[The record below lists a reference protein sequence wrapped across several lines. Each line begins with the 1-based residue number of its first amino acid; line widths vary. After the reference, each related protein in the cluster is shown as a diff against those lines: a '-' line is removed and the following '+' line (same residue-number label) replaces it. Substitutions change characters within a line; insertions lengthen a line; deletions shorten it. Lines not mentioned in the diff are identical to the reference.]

1 MRKTLPTI
9 LAAILIFSQG
19 CYYDNEEELYEFE
32 NQIIAANCNNLNV
45 SYANEIFPIIQGNC
59 SITGCHI
66 AGGNGMLLEN
76 YNNVKAYVDN
86 GSLLEVVVTSQTM
99 PPSQP
104 LTSCQIEQV
113 ESWINAGA
121 PNN

>member
-1 MRKTLPTI
+1 MRKTLPI
-9 LAAILIFSQG
+9 LSAILILSQG
-19 CYYDNEEELYEFE
+19 CYNDNVEELYEFE
-32 NQIIAANCNNLNV
+32 DPNCDTLDVSFSNQV
-45 SYANEIFPIIQGNC
+45 FPIIQGNC
-59 SITGCHI
+59 SITGCHV

-86 GSLLEVVVTSQTM
+86 GTMFDRVVNTQDM

-104 LTSCQIEQV
+104 LTSCQIDQID
-113 ESWINAGA
+113 SWINAGA

>member
-1 MRKTLPTI
+1 MRKTLPI
-9 LAAILIFSQG
+9 LSAILILSQG
-19 CYYDNEEELYEFE
+19 CYNDNVEELYEFE
-32 NQIIAANCNNLNV
+32 DPNCDALDVSFSNQV
-45 SYANEIFPIIQGNC
+45 FPIIQGNC
-59 SITGCHI
+59 SITGCHV

-86 GSLLEVVVTSQTM
+86 GTMFDRVVNTQDM

-104 LTSCQIEQV
+104 LTSCQIDQID
-113 ESWINAGA
+113 SWINAGA